1 MVLYA
6 TWIRTLTEIQ
16 LVIMKSVIK
25 L

>member
-1 MVLYA
+1 MVFYA

>member
-1 MVLYA
+1 MVFYA
-6 TWIRTLTEIQ
+6 TWIRTLTAIQ